1 MIVCPACNHRNP
13 SDALV
18 CEACGGSLEHFVY
31 RACPSCGALN
41 PAENVFCHRCF
52 DDLVPGSAETIVEA
66 SDIPVESFVPS
77 EPSVTDREEAVRE
90 AAAPP
95 VGERPTS
102 DLILEADAEVATT
115 AEMVSEE
122 TEPGPLA
129 EPQQLVGEPIE
140 RLEAAPSEPEA
151 PMQPSELI
159 PEAEEDVLE
168 GLEGLVPIAAAATQ
182 AHAFALP
189 VPPSVSETEQ
199 HDAELFHSIASE
211 RGPLRDAARVVIPR
225 RARLLSRRGR
235 ALLYLLV
242 LLAALTPV
250 FTGDRTSLLLRP
262 RDSVTSLARDI
273 QSLPTGSAVLIS
285 FDYGPAY
292 AGEVDPLALA
302 VGRHLAASQVRVVAM
317 STDPGGIG
325 LAEHLYRTIAG
336 EMPDYRYGESYAIL
350 GYLPGPEAGLRTL
363 CTSLGKAFKVD
374 YVQRRTLSE
383 LPVMKDLTSVQ
394 DFDQVIVFA
403 DDSRSVR
410 SWIEQVQ
417 SQCNFSLHALV
428 TAAIEPMLLPYQQSG
443 QLSTLIA
450 AAHSAGEYEKA
461 SGMEEPSLH
470 WTDAYGAF
478 CLVLLVTAIA
488 TNVAY
493 LRTRARQRSHGQ

>member
-13 SDALV
+13 HDALV
-18 CEACGGSLEHFVY
+18 CDACGGSLEHFVY
-31 RACPSCGALN
+31 RACSSCGALN

-52 DDLVPGSAETIVEA
+52 DDLVPSIAESIVEA
-66 SDIPVESFVPS
+66 SDIPVGPFVPP

-90 AAAPP
+90 AEA
-95 VGERPTS
+95 
-102 DLILEADAEVATT
+102 LEGPSIP
-115 AEMVSEE
+115 EMVSEE
-122 TEPGPLA
+122 PEPGPLA
-129 EPQQLVGEPIE
+129 EPQPLVREPIE
-140 RLEAAPSEPEA
+140 LPEAAPSEPEA
-151 PMQPSELI
+151 PVEPSELI
-159 PEAEEDVLE
+159 VEAEEDVLE
-168 GLEGLVPIAAAATQ
+168 GLEGLVPIAAAASQ
-182 AHAFALP
+182 AHPLALP
-189 VPPSVSETEQ
+189 ALPSVSETEQ
-199 HDAELFHSIASE
+199 HDAELFRRIASE
-211 RGPLRDAARVVIPR
+211 RGPLQDAARVVIPR
-225 RARLLSRRGR
+225 RTRLLPRWGR

-242 LLAALTPV
+242 LLAALTPI

-273 QSLPTGSAVLIS
+273 QSLPAGSAVLIS

-317 STDPGGIG
+317 STNPGGIG
-325 LAEHLYRTIAG
+325 LADRIYRTIAS

-350 GYLPGPEAGLRTL
+350 GYLPGPEAGLRAL
-363 CTSLGKAFKVD
+363 CTSLGNAFKVD

-383 LPVMKDLTSVQ
+383 LPAMKDLTSVQ
-394 DFDQVIVFA
+394 DFDQVIVLA

-417 SQCNFSLHALV
+417 SQCDLPLHALV
-428 TAAIEPMLLPYQQSG
+428 TAAVEPMLLPYRQSG

-450 AAHSAGEYEKA
+450 GAHSAGEYEKA
-461 SGMEEPSLH
+461 SGMEEPRLH

-478 CLVLLVTAIA
+478 CLVLLVTAVA

-493 LRTRARQRSHGQ
+493 LRTKARQRSSGQ